1 MSTEPKPTS
10 HLSFPT
16 IQTRKKR
23 HHTKQKTDNTA
34 IWFQPRPGRSKSCL
48 WQVLAENKDLHEK
61 CTFRAS
67 SPLLPSSRG
76 AIIAN
81 PLFAQ
86 LTTVRWMGR
95 TSFVLQLLFL
105 LPPDWGNRA
114 LLSATFLW
122 FQWMK
127 HRFGLDSA
135 SLLCWWQLFYTQ
147 GQLRDSSCFFD
158 KFKNLLL
165 LLRLLIQTFVNP
177 LCLLICRHT
186 VIITRN
192 KWRSLIVSIL
202 RPTW

>member
-1 MSTEPKPTS
+1 MRLIGWRWRILDVDADADTG
-10 HLSFPT
+10 H
-16 IQTRKKR
+16 
-23 HHTKQKTDNTA
+23 
-34 IWFQPRPGRSKSCL
+34 SKSWL
-48 WQVLAENKDLHEK
+48 WQVLVENVHLLKK
-61 CTFRAS
+61 CTFMAS
-67 SPLLPSSRG
+67 SPLLASSHG

-81 PLFAQ
+81 PLFAP

-95 TSFVLQLLFL
+95 TSFVPRLSFL

-114 LLSATFLW
+114 LLSAKFSW

-165 LLRLLIQTFVNP
+165 LLWLLIQTFVNP
-177 LCLLICRHT
+177 LCLWIRRRT

-192 KWRSLIVSIL
+192 E
-202 RPTW
+202 